1 MSRTT
6 GITEAQACFRKS
18 LRRLPQTPAEE
29 AYFPKVELPP
39 PPTSAG
45 NGLPHRLPQEEQSP
59 FLPLAEVVLDYHSR
73 QTGKTA
79 EWFRKTSA

>member
-29 AYFPKVELPP
+29 ACFPKVEPP
-39 PPTSAG
+39 PPLTSAPSE
-45 NGLPHRLPQEEQSP
+45 LPHRLPQEAQLP
-59 FLPLAEVVLDYHSR
+59 FLPSAEVVFNHHSR
-73 QTGKTA
+73 HPGKTA
-79 EWFRKTSA
+79 EWFSNTLA

>member
-1 MSRTT
+1 MSVRQSA
-6 GITEAQACFRKS
+6 TEARVCFRKS
-18 LRRLPQTPAEE
+18 LRRLPQTRAEE
-29 AYFPKVELPP
+29 AYFPKIESPP
-39 PPTSAG
+39 PFTSARG
-45 NGLPHRLPQEEQSP
+45 RLPHRLPQEEQSP